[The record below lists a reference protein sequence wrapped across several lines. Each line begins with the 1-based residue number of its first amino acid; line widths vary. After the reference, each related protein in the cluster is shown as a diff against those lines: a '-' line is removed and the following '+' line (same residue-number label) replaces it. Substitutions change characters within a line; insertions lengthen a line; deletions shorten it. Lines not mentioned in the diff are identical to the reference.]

1 MNNRLINLIVLT
13 AFACLFAIPDLFA
26 QKVAN
31 YAVGKFGT
39 EGYEHFS
46 FWTEAGKRTKIT
58 YTYGKDGKELAASYA
73 GKGNY
78 QGKSCFKVSLP
89 NKQLLYVVPTAYKLQ
104 VTNAAKTYNKTFTW
118 EYEGPV
124 NGIGTYCDVC
134 TQDEKEAM
142 TLLRKY
148 YLNN

>member
-1 MNNRLINLIVLT
+1 MNAQLIFKTILITLIALIT
-13 AFACLFAIPDLFA
+13 ASDVFA

-31 YAVGKFGT
+31 YAVGKMSTGA
-39 EGYEHFS
+39 YEHFS

-58 YTYGKDGKELAASYA
+58 YMYGKDNKEMSAAYL
-73 GKGNY
+73 GKGSY
-78 QGKSCFKVSLP
+78 QGEPCFKVTLP
-89 NKQLLYVVPTAYKLQ
+89 KQQTLYVIPSGYKLR
-104 VTNAAKTYNKTFTW
+104 VINAAKSYNKTFVW

-148 YLNN
+148 YLK